1 MGAYATKE
9 QLIDI
14 VEDMA
19 TKINA
24 AGGGSGVVAD
34 WTGAPCYFATPRWLR
49 FDPNNKRGVIIKAN
63 TSIMKPNGRYAT
75 YLVDT
80 AIDLSSY
87 VLEAGKEYFIY
98 INDSAQIIASTVE
111 VPSMRKIGR
120 VHTLC
125 VDAGANLTMIAPA
138 SPSSG
143 IVVGDDFLVKGYSA
157 SEDADFYNFYNKEV
171 RNVSAGTPYD
181 VITCYHPLRN
191 FEAGDILPESVF
203 CITWNTDCLTED
215 AMVYD
220 KDTGRAIDVYLQSG
234 TGANTRSAYGAT
246 HTVSRQARNHMEDM
260 RAVGK
265 RLLRNSEFTSAA
277 LGSNEKTS
285 IFGSADAGT
294 VGGHVDTDSRRM
306 ISAIGCEEMCGYLN
320 QWCDNLVGW
329 TTSTWG
335 NRDGKGSFGE
345 EYGDPYG
352 LVAGGSRGDGSH
364 IGSRARLSD
373 SVGSY
378 VSVYCGGRGSSRVVR
393 GW

>member
-1 MGAYATKE
+1 MGAYATTE

-87 VLEAGKEYFIY
+87 VLEAGREYFIY

-125 VDAGANLTMIAPA
+125 VDAGASLTMITPA

-143 IVVGDDFLVKGYSA
+143 IVVGDDFLVKTYGDD
-157 SEDADFYNFYNKEV
+157 DADFKTFYTKEV
-171 RNVSAGTPYD
+171 TAVSAGTPYD
-181 VITCYHPLRN
+181 VITCEHPLAG

-203 CITWNTDCLTED
+203 CTTFKPDCLTED

-220 KDTGRAIDVYLQSG
+220 VDSKIAVDVYLQSG
-234 TGANTRSAYGAT
+234 TGANTRSAYNAV
-246 HTVSRQARNHMEDM
+246 HTVSRQQGNHAADM
-260 RAVGK
+260 HAVGK
-265 RLLRNSEFTSAA
+265 RLLSDDEFTTIA
-277 LGSNEKTS
+277 LGSNEATN
-285 IFGSADAGT
+285 IAGSADAAN
-294 VGGHVDTDSRRM
+294 VGGHTDTAGRRM
-306 ISAIGCEEMCGYLN
+306 ISAIGVEDACGLLW
-320 QWCDNLVGW
+320 QWTRSQCGW
-329 TTSTWG
+329 TTSSWG
-335 NRDGKGSFGE
+335 SRDGRGSFGQ
-345 EYGDPYG
+345 EYGDPYV
-352 LVAGGSRGDGSH
+352 LRAGGGWDAEARCGAR
-364 IGSRARLSD
+364 SRAAGSVRSD
-373 SVGSY
+373 VAVGI
-378 VSVYCGGRGSSRVVR
+378 GGRGSSRVSR
-393 GW
+393 GI